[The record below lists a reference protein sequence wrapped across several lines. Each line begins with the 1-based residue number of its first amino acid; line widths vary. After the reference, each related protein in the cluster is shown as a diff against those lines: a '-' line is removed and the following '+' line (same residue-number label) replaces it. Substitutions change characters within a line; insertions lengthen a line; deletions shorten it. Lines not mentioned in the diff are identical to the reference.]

1 MNHKPHSQALHIH
14 WEDARLEF
22 SSATPQGQRGHGT
35 TNYGCQAKRHQNT
48 SHQTCQTSKKTILP
62 RQLTHFSEKL
72 DEIAMIQDDQGA
84 HVTCNKSWQ
93 EIRQIRR
100 LHSLAGFLHVRK
112 KTLAQTSPQAPQQKT
127 KCGMVSLRMAR
138 HNVNFYSAIVNV
150 LNFTQLIGAWHS
162 RAKWKWDVTTRVKR
176 IENR

>member
-1 MNHKPHSQALHIH
+1 MNLTLKLCMFI
-14 WEDARLEF
+14 EK
-22 SSATPQGQRGHGT
+22 TPDLNLAVQRHRANEAMGPLT
-35 TNYGCQAKRHQNT
+35 TDDGCQAKRHQNT

-84 HVTCNKSWQ
+84 HV
-93 EIRQIRR
+93 
-100 LHSLAGFLHVRK
+100 AGFRHLRK
-112 KTLAQTSPQAPQQKT
+112 KKRLPKQVPRLLGKKT

-138 HNVNFYSAIVNV
+138 HNVNFYSAIVNF

-162 RAKWKWDVTTRVKR
+162 RVK
-176 IENR
+176 

>member
-1 MNHKPHSQALHIH
+1 MNHEPHSQALHVH

-35 TNYGCQAKRHQNT
+35 TNYGWRMPSQK
-48 SHQTCQTSKKTILP
+48 TSKYITSNMSNIQENNPSKATDTLLWEIGWNCHDSRWPRGSRGWLSASSKKKKRLP
-62 RQLTHFSEKL
+62 KQ
-72 DEIAMIQDDQGA
+72 
-84 HVTCNKSWQ
+84 VP
-93 EIRQIRR
+93 R
-100 LHSLAGFLHVRK
+100 LLGK
-112 KTLAQTSPQAPQQKT
+112 KT

-138 HNVNFYSAIVNV
+138 HNVNFYSAIVNF

-162 RAKWKWDVTTRVKR
+162 RVKWKWDVTTGVKR